1 MRKGSIS
8 IYLALSLTVLLS
20 LILTLI
26 TGARNSAIR
35 MNCECAMD
43 LGLYSVFA
51 EYNQELLEQYDL
63 FFVDSS
69 YGESQG
75 NVANTKEHFRYYFS
89 ENVETNSKVSSI
101 FTKDLLGISIE
112 DIDVTNY
119 VIASDDEGEVFK
131 RQAALYIKDKY
142 GTNLLK
148 KCKEQMKVVE
158 DNSFFTRDIASE
170 RAANQAEIDAV
181 EIPKR
186 KIKENEW
193 QDVKLNNPAD
203 LINARRS
210 SYILT
215 GVLDPKK
222 NLSTKAI
229 NKKDYISM
237 RKCNAGSG
245 MEGRSKLTSVDELLF
260 NEYILEKCGNYSND
274 FKDGGLTYQVEYIL
288 EGQESDVANLER
300 IVTKLI
306 AVREVANV
314 SYLFSDA
321 TKVSEAETLA
331 IAVTS
336 LVMLPELA
344 EPVKVSLL
352 LAWAYAESV
361 YDVKELLAGNRVP
374 LIKNANTWH
383 YSLMGMAEP
392 STDGATS
399 KDINENK
406 INELS
411 YQDYLR
417 LFLMVEGGKEKTF
430 RTMDIVEMDIRKTK
444 DHEYFRL
451 DTCFDDMEFQVFL
464 VSKYGYSCNIKR
476 HYTYM

>member
-20 LILTLI
+20 LILTLV

-35 MNCECAMD
+35 INCECAMD
-43 LGLYSVFA
+43 LGMYSVFA

-75 NVANTKEHFRYYFS
+75 NIANTKEHFRYYFN
-89 ENVETNSKVSSI
+89 ENIESNSKISSL

-112 DIDVTNY
+112 DINVTDY
-119 VIASDDEGEVFK
+119 VIASDDEGDVFK

-142 GTNLLK
+142 GTGLLK
-148 KCKEQMKVVE
+148 KCMNQMKVVE
-158 DNSFFTRDIASE
+158 DNSLFTRDIASE
-170 RAANQAEIDAV
+170 RAVNQAQIDAV

-186 KIKENEW
+186 KISESEW
-193 QDVKLNNPAD
+193 EEVKLNNPAD

-215 GVLDPKK
+215 GILDQEKK
-222 NLSTKAI
+222 LSTKVI
-229 NKKDYISM
+229 NKMDYIST
-237 RKCNAGSG
+237 RKCNRGSG
-245 MEGRSKLTSVDELLF
+245 MEGRSENTTIDELLF

-288 EGQESDVANLER
+288 EGEESDVANLEK
-300 IVTKLI
+300 IVAKLI
-306 AVREVANV
+306 AMREVANV

-321 TKVSEAETLA
+321 TKVSEAKTLA

-383 YSLMGMAEP
+383 YSLMGMTEP
-392 STDGATS
+392 AIDGSTS
-399 KDINENK
+399 KDSNENK
-406 INELS
+406 IYDLS

-417 LFLMVEGGKEKTF
+417 LFLVVEGGKEKTF
-430 RTMDIVEMDIRKTK
+430 RTMDIIEMDIRKTK

-451 DTCFDDMEFQVFL
+451 DTCFDYMEFQVFL

-476 HYTYM
+476 HYIFM